1 MQRQVLGNVY
11 EEGATAAN
19 AAAVRNLTD
28 DQIGRLGFGQRQ
40 AYNQLMRNP
49 DSPRMQARHA
59 VIGGS
64 MLAGVAFTGR
74 RNDKRRGFN
83 AHRGNRI

>member
-1 MQRQVLGNVY
+1 MKQDAVGN
-11 EEGATAAN
+11 
-19 AAAVRNLTD
+19 
-28 DQIGRLGFGQRQ
+28 LGFTGR
-40 AYNQLMRNP
+40 AAHSMLMKDP
-49 DSPRMQARHA
+49 ASPGLQSRHM

-64 MLAGVAFTGR
+64 MLGGVAFTGR